1 MSNHERVLNY
11 WFLSRMIDGYHGEGE
26 QAVRKFLIDQFCEHH
41 AVTPTKVEAVLDA
54 WERFETI
61 TPTLH

>member
-1 MSNHERVLNY
+1 
-11 WFLSRMIDGYHGEGE
+11 MIDGYHGEGE
-26 QAVRKFLIDQFCEHH
+26 VTVRKFLIDQFCERH
-41 AVTPTKVEAVLDA
+41 AVTPTKDEAVLEA